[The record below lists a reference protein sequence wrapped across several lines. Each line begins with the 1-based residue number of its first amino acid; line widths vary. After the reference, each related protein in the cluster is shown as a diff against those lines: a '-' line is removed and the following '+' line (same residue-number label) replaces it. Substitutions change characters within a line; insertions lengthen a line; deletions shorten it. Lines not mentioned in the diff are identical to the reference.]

1 MRKVTIDGKQ
11 VFHTCEIHE
20 LLARELSFPDYYGGN
35 LDALFDCLT
44 DPMEETEIVVLHP
57 ETLKDSLVSH
67 YGRLMKV
74 FARAEEENPRLHV
87 RIVPEDAEELPEDI
101 L

>member
-1 MRKVTIDGKQ
+1 MRRVIIDGTK

-20 LLARELSFPDYYGGN
+20 LLARELSFPEYYGAN

-44 DPMEETEIVVLHP
+44 DPMEDTEIVIQNA
-57 ETLKDSLVSH
+57 EALKDSLVSH

-74 FARAEEENPRLHV
+74 LTRAAEESGHLTV
-87 RIVPEDAEELPEDI
+87 TVLPEEEKQEPEAQ
-101 L
+101 